1 MFIILHILTTLAIA
15 GLCTMA
21 HLEPVAALPAGGFA
35 AALMVNLSRRLGGKH
50 ADILGA
56 LLSGG
61 ILLLD
66 RFNWATI
73 VFIPS
78 LLIGC
83 LWHRMPQNKLDA
95 DDRIYLPGIGIT
107 LGIGIIFLLKKTIIS
122 GVESITDVSGLT
134 RSLNMLTQILDEG
147 GKQLTGDSQKDYF
160 AMVEELKAI
169 YPYYFLGGQVVF
181 FTLAMNLI
189 MRIQRLPGVFY
200 KPFIFFKIKERY
212 VFLLIFAMGV
222 EIFRYL
228 LERKDLLYIS
238 RPIFIFL
245 GATYF
250 IGGLAVLGYMV
261 WASRQRT
268 NSILSRWFLILLC
281 VLLLMKP
288 IIASAIGLLDI
299 WFDFRKLKV
308 AEKGDEA

>member
-1 MFIILHILTTLAIA
+1 
-15 GLCTMA
+15 MA
-21 HLEPVAALPAGGFA
+21 HLEPVAALPAGGVA
-35 AALMVNLSRRLGGKH
+35 AALMVNLGKRIGAKH

-56 LLSGG
+56 LISGA

-83 LWHRMPQNKLDA
+83 IWLRMPQAKMDA
-95 DDRIYLPGIGIT
+95 DDRIYFPAIGIT
-107 LGIGIIFLLKKTIIS
+107 IGVALLYLIKKTLIS
-122 GVESITDVSGLT
+122 STESITVLSGLT
-134 RSLNMLTQILDEG
+134 RSLNMLSQILEEG
-147 GKQLTGDSQKDYF
+147 AKQLTGDSQKDYY
-160 AMVEELKAI
+160 AMMEELKAI
-169 YPYYFLGGQVVF
+169 YPYYFLGGQVIF
-181 FTLAMNLI
+181 FTLSMNLI
-189 MRIQRLPGVFY
+189 LRIQRLPGVFY
-200 KPFIFFKIKERY
+200 RPFIFFKIKERY

-228 LERKDLLYIS
+228 LEWKELLYIS

-250 IGGLAVLGYMV
+250 LGGLSVLGYMV
-261 WASRQRT
+261 WASKARM
-268 NSILSRWFLILLC
+268 NSIISRWFLIFLC
-281 VLLLMKP
+281 ILLLMKP

-299 WFDFRKLKV
+299 WFDFRKLN
-308 AEKGDEA
+308 AIEKGEEE

>member
-1 MFIILHILTTLAIA
+1 MFIFLYIFTTLAVA

-21 HLEPVAALPAGGFA
+21 HIEPVAALPAGGFA
-35 AALMVNLSRRLGGKH
+35 AALIVNLGRRLGAKH

-66 RFNWATI
+66 RFNWAAI

-83 LWHRMPQNKLDA
+83 LWLRIPQHKSDS
-95 DDRIYLPGIGIT
+95 DDSIYIPAIGIT
-107 LGIGIIFLLKKTIIS
+107 LGIALLFFIKKKLIS
-122 GVESITDVSGLT
+122 GSEPIADISGLT
-134 RSLNMLTQILDEG
+134 RSLSMLGEILEEG
-147 GKQLTGDSQKDYF
+147 GKQFSGDSQKDYYS
-160 AMVEELKAI
+160 MVEELKGV

-189 MRIQRLPGVFY
+189 MRIQRLPGMFY

-212 VFLLIFAMGV
+212 VFLLIFARGV

-250 IGGLAVLGYMV
+250 IGGLSVLGYMI
-261 WASRQRT
+261 WASKQRA

-299 WFDFRKLKV
+299 WFDFRKLKI
-308 AEKGDEA
+308 AKKGEKA